1 MTVPIVFI
9 HRGSG
14 GDFNYLNYAAL
25 QARLSNPDTAIYVI
39 GDQAALE
46 SLVVPAVELIPLEG
60 LADSGLP
67 LRSVYEHY
75 RVNSAEYTLFCMERW
90 FYLRAFMER
99 EGFQRAL
106 HLDCD
111 VMLYKDVSK
120 ELGAVFDTCDL
131 TLSLGH
137 STHTTSIRLTAVD
150 RLCELMLAT
159 YRDSSKLGEIRDRW
173 TKAEASGERWEGV
186 GDMYFIK
193 QLGLE
198 SDLVVRET
206 YQGHDPVF
214 DGNIR
219 QGIGYEMEGGIKKI
233 VFKEGRPYGFREVD
247 GREQRFATLHF
258 QYTAKQHMPHFLHA
272 PPGSQVPGEFLA
284 NALRVLRWK
293 SQPPDNRRSTAF
305 PYPLTVRRMHRWL
318 GPTQIL
324 PVQGCDAT
332 ANLTGLAPL
341 FLGHSQ
347 DRAPPSVGLVFHDC
361 CRLAAHPAGLGFWR
375 DLLEGNTSDMRQH
388 VPDYPGNGPATMAVR
403 L

>member
-60 LADSGLP
+60 LVDSGLP

-111 VMLYKDVSK
+111 VMLYTDVSR

-206 YQGHDPVF
+206 YKGHDPVF

-219 QGIGYEMEGGIKKI
+219 KGIGYEMEGGIKRI
-233 VFKEGRPYGFREVD
+233 VFKAGKPYGFHEVD

-284 NALRVLRWK
+284 NALRVTGVRFGEAGSALVATRGAGLCSVEEIEK
-293 SQPPDNRRSTAF
+293 MSGKVAKLNQQRSQM
-305 PYPLTVRRMHRWL
+305 L
-318 GPTQIL
+318 
-324 PVQGCDAT
+324 
-332 ANLTGLAPL
+332 ANLRKIGNSLDRVAGSAWL
-341 FLGHSQ
+341 KAGSRLGVTKSG
-347 DRAPPSVGLVFHDC
+347 RMLSEISA
-361 CRLAAHPAGLGFWR
+361 RLRSMQVESAGES
-375 DLLEGNTSDMRQH
+375 DSGN
-388 VPDYPGNGPATMAVR
+388 
-403 L
+403 